1 MAKKKK
7 EPILIDDVSRQI
19 AETKKILA
27 DAQKSLAEKTAEVS
41 NLKARLKQLEKS
53 ANLPDDTKSFAGKW
67 YKTED
72 GTSADKY
79 CTNYYYVIKDH
90 GYKAQSDGTV
100 YRKLTVF
107 NLSMDLWECKSLC
120 DSVMVYQEI
129 SQLFAI
135 DDLNH
140 LIPVKTDEIKNG
152 ILRNFNGLFKIL
164 GSKNILP
171 EEFKPLIVQK
181 KKKVKKN
188 G

>member
-7 EPILIDDVSRQI
+7 ESILIDDVSKQI
-19 AETKKILA
+19 AETKKVLA

-53 ANLPDDTKSFAGKW
+53 ANLPDDSKSFAGKW
-67 YKTED
+67 YKTVD

-79 CTNYYYVIKDH
+79 CNNYYYVIKDQ
-90 GYKAQSDGTV
+90 GYKAYSDGTV

-107 NLSMDLWECKSLC
+107 DLSMELWTSKSLC
-120 DSVMVYQEI
+120 DSVMIYQET
-129 SQLFAI
+129 SQFYEP
-135 DDLNH
+135 DELNR
-140 LIPVKTDEIKNG
+140 LIPVKPDEIKNSV
-152 ILRNFNGLFKIL
+152 LRNFDGLFKIL
-164 GSKNILP
+164 DGKNILP
-171 EEFKPLIVQK
+171 DEFKPLIAQK

>member
-7 EPILIDDVSRQI
+7 ESILIDDVSKQI

-41 NLKARLKQLEKS
+41 NLKVRLKQLEKS
-53 ANLPDDTKSFAGKW
+53 ADLPDDTKSYAGKW
-67 YKTED
+67 YKTVD
-72 GTSADKY
+72 GTSVDKN
-79 CTNYYYVIKDH
+79 CSNYYYVIKDH
-90 GYKAQSDGTV
+90 GYKAYPDGTV
-100 YRKLTVF
+100 YRKLTIF

-120 DSVMVYQEI
+120 DSIMIYQEI
-129 SQLFAI
+129 TELYEPGELDHF
-135 DDLNH
+135 
-140 LIPVKTDEIKNG
+140 IPVKLDEIKNRVLKNFTG
-152 ILRNFNGLFKIL
+152 IFKIL

-171 EEFKPLIVQK
+171 DEFKQFITQ